1 MNKIHLSDSFDQN
14 SKIISIL
21 NFDPTIPKKDLP
33 FACSESTKQMEKTL
47 RAKVK
52 IFSRVKIQKNAFN
65 KK

>member
-1 MNKIHLSDSFDQN
+1 MNKIHLSDSSDQN

-33 FACSESTKQMEKTL
+33 FACSESTKQMEQTL
-47 RAKVK
+47 IAKVK
-52 IFSRVKIQKNAFN
+52 IFSRVKKKKNAFN